1 MNINISI
8 DDVSPHPLS
17 SVKVLDQCFE
27 LIKIF
32 PSIKFTLFVPVAYWR
47 TVRPG
52 IATPAP
58 LRLDSFPE
66 FCKTIKELPKENFEI
81 CYHGLFHGIPGKN
94 DNDEFQHLTKT
105 QAHEKFSAMFNL
117 VEAAGLAEV
126 FKPVFRPPAWRM
138 SPHAIEAAQEFGIR
152 TLALSPKDYAKQT
165 YCGAEDKFS
174 RVVYFNCAPPFE
186 PLSAHPNTEIVY
198 HACEWDKNYLS
209 PTLRSELQDW
219 LLQQSQVEFKFI
231 EELL

>member
-1 MNINISI
+1 MNVNISI
-8 DDVSPHPLS
+8 DDVSPHPMS

-32 PSIKFTLFVPVAYWR
+32 PSIKFTLFVPIAYWR

-58 LRLDSFPE
+58 LRLDAFPE

-81 CYHGLFHGIPGKN
+81 CYHGLFHGIPGQN
-94 DNDEFQHLTKT
+94 DNDEFHHLSKE
-105 QAHEKFSAMFNL
+105 QAHEKFSTMFKV
-117 VEAAGLAEV
+117 VEIAGLQDT

-138 SPHAIEAAQEFGIR
+138 SPHAIEAALEAGIR

-165 YCGAEDKFS
+165 YCGAENSFP
-174 RVVYFNCAPPFE
+174 RVIYFDCAPPFE

-209 PTLRSELQDW
+209 STLRSELHDW
-219 LLQQSQVEFKFI
+219 LQQHPEAQFKFI